1 MSNNRVGIYTRVSSD
16 TQVIEGH
23 SLEWQELEL
32 ERYAKEHKLNV
43 IDRYIEKGISGEDI
57 ETRPQLKRLLED
69 VKSKKINNVL
79 VYKVDRLGRQNLTNA
94 IIASELVNSKCT
106 LTTSAYGEIDLQ
118 KAYGQFIYNIFSSL
132 SQFEVDNLSER
143 VKNGKKQRVRNGL
156 YINSYNFN

>member
-43 IDRYIEKGISGEDI
+43 IDKYVEKGISGEDI

-79 VYKVDRLGRQNLTNA
+79 VYKVDRLG
-94 IIASELVNSKCT
+94 
-106 LTTSAYGEIDLQ
+106 
-118 KAYGQFIYNIFSSL
+118 
-132 SQFEVDNLSER
+132 
-143 VKNGKKQRVRNGL
+143 
-156 YINSYNFN
+156 

>member
-43 IDRYIEKGISGEDI
+43 IDRYVEKGISGEDI

-106 LTTSAYGEIDLQ
+106 LTTSAYGE
-118 KAYGQFIYNIFSSL
+118 
-132 SQFEVDNLSER
+132 
-143 VKNGKKQRVRNGL
+143 KK
-156 YINSYNFN
+156 